1 MKKVFSGCYLV
12 LALAF
17 IYVPIFVLVIYSF
30 TDSKII
36 GDWNGFSLELY
47 EKLFTDEKLTE
58 LYASAEELYLAKEY
72 KRAASTYKEIIAA
85 QPDDPAAYWGAILS
99 RFGIEYLSVP
109 GSEAELRH
117 TVKATFS
124 LLQAPYYLALL
135 RIARPEEKEIFQQ
148 EAERIR

>member
-47 EKLFTDEKLTE
+47 EKLFGYGNGSYFRMVK
-58 LYASAEELYLAKEY
+58 
-72 KRAASTYKEIIAA
+72 IIALTTNRSCA
-85 QPDDPAAYWGAILS
+85 KRGDN
-99 RFGIEYLSVP
+99 
-109 GSEAELRH
+109 GS
-117 TVKATFS
+117 KN
-124 LLQAPYYLALL
+124 
-135 RIARPEEKEIFQQ
+135 
-148 EAERIR
+148 

>member
-47 EKLFTDEKLTE
+47 EKLFTDEKLTKMI
-58 LYASAEELYLAKEY
+58 LGTLFLAIV
-72 KRAASTYKEIIAA
+72 AGLISTILGTI
-85 QPDDPAAYWGAILS
+85 GAIGIYYNKGL
-99 RFGIEYLSVP
+99 FGK
-109 GSEAELRH
+109 
-117 TVKATFS
+117 TVKGASQINVINADILTF
-124 LLQAPYYLALL
+124 LQ
-135 RIARPEEKEIFQQ
+135 
-148 EAERIR
+148 